1 MSGQPVIFGE
11 VLFDCLPSGDEVL
24 GGAPFNVAWHL
35 AGFGLQPLTISRVGD
50 DARGRRVFEAMADWG
65 MSTAG
70 IQVDADH
77 PTGVVTVSLDGG
89 QPSYT
94 IEADQAYDQID
105 ATEAVAATAGHRLS
119 LLCHGT
125 LALRSARSRAALESL
140 RDGLGLPAFL
150 DVNLRAPWDDAQL
163 VRAQL
168 AAASWVKVSDDEL
181 LWISR
186 RVRGR
191 DEPVEAAPEAGGAP
205 VEHDHLEEAAWQIAA
220 AVGLRWLVVT
230 EGERGAFAAGEVA
243 GDSSGRSETVRI
255 EAASVDDMVDTVG
268 AGDGFTSVCIVGL
281 LRGWSLP
288 TTLHRAARFAA
299 QLCGQNGATSTD
311 RRLYEGTLE
320 TWRREDESER

>member
-1 MSGQPVIFGE
+1 LSGQPVIFGE
-11 VLFDCLPSGDEVL
+11 VLFDCLPSGEEVL

-50 DARGRRVFEAMADWG
+50 DARGRRVLEAMADWG

-70 IQVDADH
+70 IQIDDDH

-125 LALRSARSRAALESL
+125 LALRSARPRTALESL

-150 DVNLRAPWDDAQL
+150 DVNLRRPWDDAQL

-168 AAASWVKVSDDEL
+168 AAASWVKVNDDEL
-181 LWISR
+181 VWLAR
-186 RVRGR
+186 RARGR
-191 DEPVEAAPEAGGAP
+191 DQPLPEAGEAP
-205 VEHDHLEEAAWQIAA
+205 VAQRYLEEAAWQTVA

-230 EGERGAFAAGEVA
+230 EGDRGAFAVGEVA
-243 GDSSGRSETVRI
+243 DHRIGQSETVRI
-255 EAASVDDMVDTVG
+255 EAASVDEMVDTVG
-268 AGDGFTSVCIVGL
+268 AGDGFTSVCIAGL

-288 TTLHRAARFAA
+288 TTLRRAARFAA
-299 QLCGQNGATSTD
+299 QLCGQKGATSAD

-320 TWRREDESER
+320 TWRGEDESER